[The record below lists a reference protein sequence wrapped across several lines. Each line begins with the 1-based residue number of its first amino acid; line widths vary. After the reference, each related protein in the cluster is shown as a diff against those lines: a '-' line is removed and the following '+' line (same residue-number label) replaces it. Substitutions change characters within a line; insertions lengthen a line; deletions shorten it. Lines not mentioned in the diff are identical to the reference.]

1 MMVIEMSDKVY
12 VVGHKSPDTDSIC
25 SAISYARLKNL
36 LGEDNVVAAR
46 AGEVNNETRFVLDRF
61 DLDDPEL
68 IEDAAGKEIILVD
81 HNEVSQA
88 VDNIEDAEVIEVLDH
103 HRIGDVQTG
112 NPIFFLV
119 KPVGCTAT
127 IVAQKYGEYDVEVPN
142 DVAGALLSSIIS
154 DTVLFKSPTSTETDQ
169 EIANKL
175 ASQLGLDVEDY
186 GVEVL
191 KAKSDIG
198 SKTPADIVTGDYKEF
213 DFAGA
218 KIGIGQAEVMD
229 ASEVLAMKDDLLQVM
244 QDKMNS
250 EGYDMITLMVTDV
263 LKEGS
268 ELLFVGTP
276 YAQEKFEE
284 AFGGKVEDS
293 SLWIDG
299 VMSRKKQVVPPLEE
313 AFTE

>member
-276 YAQEKFEE
+276 DAQEKFEE